1 MTLAA
6 LIASAQAAANA
17 PLDEAVALIR
27 PFLHDIGWFGAWLTD
42 QIAGMRVDPLHLPPV
57 RASSNGAVRH
67 LVFVRTE
74 RIWVTATIIDL
85 SAPPSDR
92 LHFSG
97 RHALCR
103 PLNKPLRGELFQI
116 EEVRPAHIR
125 TIDCEP
131 GKMLE
136 LDERHQA
143 LRLTPGAGALMM
155 LRAQIAPR
163 GPVLAR
169 TIDLASGG
177 MTAQAQ
183 VDEAHARTLMLLSL
197 LRMQRRRDAAPMF
210 AAALDAP
217 LPAQRWA
224 VMREYL
230 ALDTAQALE
239 PLTVMARADADGN
252 VKALARQ
259 TLARLE
265 QPQCRA

>member
-1 MTLAA
+1 
-6 LIASAQAAANA
+6 
-17 PLDEAVALIR
+17 
-27 PFLHDIGWFGAWLTD
+27 
-42 QIAGMRVDPLHLPPV
+42 
-57 RASSNGAVRH
+57 
-67 LVFVRTE
+67 
-74 RIWVTATIIDL
+74 
-85 SAPPSDR
+85 
-92 LHFSG
+92 
-97 RHALCR
+97 
-103 PLNKPLRGELFQI
+103 
-116 EEVRPAHIR
+116 
-125 TIDCEP
+125 
-131 GKMLE
+131 MLE

-252 VKALARQ
+252 VQSLARQ
-259 TLARLE
+259 TLAQLE